1 MTMPVWRTS
10 LLESAEMFQR
20 LGLMAAVVSQELPED
35 SPVLFE
41 LELVSFQR
49 QQHWTSMGAADKI
62 RRAQVQPP
70 QDPCIKST
78 SLGECILRLGL
89 ACVP

>member
-1 MTMPVWRTS
+1 
-10 LLESAEMFQR
+10 
-20 LGLMAAVVSQELPED
+20 MAAVVSQEVPVG
-35 SPVLFE
+35 SPVVFE

-49 QQHWTSMGAADKI
+49 QQHWTSMAAADKI

-78 SLGECILRLGL
+78 SLGEYILRLGI
-89 ACVP
+89 APCVP